1 MNTETMIDPWDA
13 LEEPSTRTPRSLETR
28 TRDERRLAWKEPSL
42 LPDPEPE
49 DGWVFKWIRTASRG
63 TSDIANV
70 DKRTREGWTPVRAED
85 HPGIVSEWGIN
96 KQTGHI
102 ESGGLILCKMPE
114 EMVRQRNETY
124 YRRARSELTSAEDHY
139 MRDNDQVVKKFKEA
153 KARSTFQ
160 DRKGS

>member
-1 MNTETMIDPWDA
+1 MTTEALDPWDA
-13 LEEPSTRTPRSLETR
+13 LEAPSTRTPRSLETR
-28 TRDERRLAWKEPSL
+28 ERSERSRAWKEPSL

-49 DGWVFKWIRTASRG
+49 DGWVFKWVRTSSRG
-63 TSDIANV
+63 NADTTNV

-85 HPGIVSEWGIN
+85 HPGIVSEWGTN
-96 KQTGHI
+96 KVTGHI
-102 ESGGLILCKMPE
+102 ESGGLILCKMPA
-114 EMVRQRNETY
+114 EMVKQRNDTY
-124 YRRARSELTSAEDHY
+124 LRRSIGGLNSAEDHY

>member
-1 MNTETMIDPWDA
+1 MMTETSNPWDVLA
-13 LEEPSTRTPRSLETR
+13 EPSTRMPRSLETR
-28 TRDERRLAWKEPSL
+28 ASDERSRAWKEPSL

-49 DGWVFKWIRTASRG
+49 DGWVFKWIRSSSRG
-63 TSDIANV
+63 NADTVNV

-85 HPGIVSEWGIN
+85 HPGILSAWGIN

-114 EMVRQRNETY
+114 EMVAQRNATY
-124 YRRARSELTSAEDHY
+124 LRRAMSELSSAEDHY
-139 MRDNDQVVKKFKEA
+139 MRDSDEVVKKFKDA

-160 DRKGS
+160 DRRSPR